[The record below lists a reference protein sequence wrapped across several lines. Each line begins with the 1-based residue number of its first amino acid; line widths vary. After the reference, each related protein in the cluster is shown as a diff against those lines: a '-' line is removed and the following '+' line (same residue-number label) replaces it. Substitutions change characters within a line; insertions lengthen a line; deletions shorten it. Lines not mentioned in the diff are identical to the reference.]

1 MMSLEH
7 ESVHNDVLDSWN
19 RRFDGSQSTW
29 RSTMVANSKP
39 LLEPEHQPEMTSTR
53 VMIRG
58 GRSLVRKLV
67 LGGRLGAAL
76 LMLVAFGVL
85 ALPLSLF
92 SDEGELLLQR
102 TPKGRLQSTEPQT

>member
-1 MMSLEH
+1 MMKAIAE
-7 ESVHNDVLDSWN
+7 
-19 RRFDGSQSTW
+19 
-29 RSTMVANSKP
+29 P
-39 LLEPEHQPEMTSTR
+39 LLELETQPDMMPTR

-58 GRSLVRKLV
+58 GRSLVSKLV

-76 LMLVAFGVL
+76 LMLAAFGVL

-102 TPKGRLQSTEPQT
+102 TLNGRLQSTEPQA